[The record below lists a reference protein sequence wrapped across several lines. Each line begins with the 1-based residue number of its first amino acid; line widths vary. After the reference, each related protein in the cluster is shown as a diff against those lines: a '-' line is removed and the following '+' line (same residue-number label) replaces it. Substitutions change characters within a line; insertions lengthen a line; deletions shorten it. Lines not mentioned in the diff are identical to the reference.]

1 MALYLKIVWM
11 KYMSNKK
18 KNLKKRN
25 WQKSI
30 LLLTEKQTT
39 YNPTLKNP
47 KK

>member
-1 MALYLKIVWM
+1 MALYSKIVWM
-11 KYMSNKK
+11 KYMSNNKK
-18 KNLKKRN
+18 KKSN

-39 YNPTLKNP
+39 YNSTLKNP